1 MADRGAGRGADDDA
15 ESLPAAPTSTPALR
29 IAALGVIAV
38 FLVATVAAG
47 VLWLRARSSL
57 ADANALAAAQ
67 AGALAS
73 AQQYAVYLTSYDY
86 RHIDAD
92 FNRVLDH
99 ASPSGKFKSQF
110 VKASQDLRALII
122 QYKGVSTATVTGS
135 GVSNGAALDRV
146 TVVLFVDQTLTNSN
160 SPTPRVD
167 RNEVQI
173 VVVKQGDSWLI
184 DDVSLPNQ
192 AAAAAGTPSVSPS
205 PAASPGASPA
215 ATPVVTPTPA
225 P

>member
-1 MADRGAGRGADDDA
+1 VAPAQPD
-15 ESLPAAPTSTPALR
+15 PAAPTSTPALR

-38 FLVATVAAG
+38 LLVAALATG

-67 AGALAS
+67 SGALA
-73 AQQYAVYLTSYDY
+73 AAEQYAVYLTSYDY

-99 ASPSGKFKSQF
+99 ASASGKFKSQF

-184 DDVSLPNQ
+184 DNVTLPNQ

-215 ATPVVTPTPA
+215 ATPSAASPASTPLPTPTPA